1 MIHYGGDYNPE
12 QWDESVWPEDARR
25 MREAGVTTVSLGI
38 FAWARIQPDEDTF
51 DFGWL
56 DRILDLLHEHGI
68 AVDLATA
75 TASPPPWATSSY
87 PGILPQDENG
97 ATYWPGSRQAYRP
110 TSPDYRRL
118 AARLVTAI
126 AERYHDHPA
135 IVLWHVNNEYACHL
149 HHDYSDDAAAAF
161 RVWLER
167 KYGSI
172 DELNR
177 RWGTFFWSQRY
188 ASFAEIVPP
197 RKAPY
202 SHNPAGLLDF
212 RRFTS
217 DALLE
222 LYTMERDIL
231 RASGATQP
239 ITTNFMGAFPPLDYW
254 KWAAEVDVVSDDNY
268 FDPADPES
276 FRTAAFTRDLMRS
289 LKPGV
294 PWLLMEQ
301 ATGAVSWRPSN
312 AVKAPEQMA
321 ALSMQAVGRGADGV
335 LFFQWRQSRRG
346 SEKFH
351 SAMLPQAGVG
361 TRTWREVVELGRV
374 LGELPELSVESSTDG
389 TAGGSAGGSAGGPTG
404 SGARI
409 ALVLDWENWWA
420 IGNPDHPVVL
430 DLLELVQRWYSALHR
445 QNLAVDLVLPTA
457 DLATYDLVLL
467 AHSYL
472 LTDAAAE
479 NLTAFVERGGRLLVT
494 AFSDVVDEDDAFRE
508 GGFQV
513 GLREV
518 LGVTVLEFAGIGAAG
533 AEVAGAPFGVLRGEL
548 LAEELGVLVDPSD
561 ERPVEVLGRYSSG
574 PAAGTPA
581 LTSRRTGTGTAH
593 YLATIP
599 DDAGMLALTAWL
611 AEQSGIAPVLQTGS
625 PWVEAARRG
634 DVLTVIN
641 HGQDPVDV
649 AVSGTDLVTGH
660 PVDTVHLA
668 PYAWTLLRT

>member
-1 MIHYGGDYNPE
+1 
-12 QWDESVWPEDARR
+12 
-25 MREAGVTTVSLGI
+25 
-38 FAWARIQPDEDTF
+38 
-51 DFGWL
+51 
-56 DRILDLLHEHGI
+56 
-68 AVDLATA
+68 
-75 TASPPPWATSSY
+75 
-87 PGILPQDENG
+87 
-97 ATYWPGSRQAYRP
+97 
-110 TSPDYRRL
+110 
-118 AARLVTAI
+118 
-126 AERYHDHPA
+126 
-135 IVLWHVNNEYACHL
+135 
-149 HHDYSDDAAAAF
+149 
-161 RVWLER
+161 
-167 KYGSI
+167 
-172 DELNR
+172 
-177 RWGTFFWSQRY
+177 
-188 ASFAEIVPP
+188 
-197 RKAPY
+197 
-202 SHNPAGLLDF
+202 
-212 RRFTS
+212 
-217 DALLE
+217 
-222 LYTMERDIL
+222 
-231 RASGATQP
+231 
-239 ITTNFMGAFPPLDYW
+239 
-254 KWAAEVDVVSDDNY
+254 
-268 FDPADPES
+268 
-276 FRTAAFTRDLMRS
+276 
-289 LKPGV
+289 
-294 PWLLMEQ
+294 
-301 ATGAVSWRPSN
+301 
-312 AVKAPEQMA
+312 
-321 ALSMQAVGRGADGV
+321 
-335 LFFQWRQSRRG
+335 
-346 SEKFH
+346 
-351 SAMLPQAGVG
+351 MLPQAGVE

-374 LGELPELSVESSTDG
+374 LGALPGLSAESASVPT
-389 TAGGSAGGSAGGPTG
+389 GGSAGGSAAGPTG

-457 DLATYDLVLL
+457 DLAAYDLVLL

-518 LGVTVLEFAGIGAAG
+518 LGVSVLEFAGLGAAG

-548 LAEELGVLVDPSD
+548 LAEEVGVLVDPSD

-581 LTSRRTGTGTAH
+581 LTARRTGTGTAH

-611 AEQSGIAPVLQTGS
+611 AGQSGVSPVLQTGS

-660 PVDTVHLA
+660 PVDSVHLA
-668 PYAWTLLRT
+668 PYAWALLRT

>member
-167 KYGSI
+167 KYGSV

-268 FDPADPES
+268 VDPADPES

-312 AVKAPEQMA
+312 AVKAPGQMA

-351 SAMLPQAGVG
+351 SAMLPHAGVG

-389 TAGGSAGGSAGGPTG
+389 TAGGSAGGPTG

-430 DLLELVQRWYSALHR
+430 DFLELVQRWYSALHR

-457 DLATYDLVLL
+457 DLAAYDLVLL

-561 ERPVEVLGRYSSG
+561 ERPVEVLGRYSAG

-611 AEQSGIAPVLQTGS
+611 AEQSSISPVLRTGS

-668 PYAWTLLRT
+668 PYAWTLLRP

>member
-75 TASPPPWATSSY
+75 TASPPPWATSRY

-135 IVLWHVNNEYACHL
+135 VVLWHVNNEYACHL

-167 KYGSI
+167 KYDSI

-268 FDPADPES
+268 VDPADPES

-312 AVKAPEQMA
+312 AVKAPGQMA

-351 SAMLPQAGVG
+351 SAMLPQAGVE

-374 LGELPELSVESSTDG
+374 LGALPALSAESSKSI
-389 TAGGSAGGSAGGPTG
+389 SAAGPTG

-430 DLLELVQRWYSALHR
+430 DFLELVQRWYSALHR

-457 DLATYDLVLL
+457 DLAAYDLVLL

-518 LGVTVLEFAGIGAAG
+518 LGVSVLEFAGLGAAG

-548 LAEELGVLVDPSD
+548 LAEEVGVLVDPSD
-561 ERPVEVLGRYSSG
+561 ERPVEILGRYSSG

-581 LTSRRTGTGTAH
+581 LTARRTGTGTAH

-611 AEQSGIAPVLQTGS
+611 AEQSGVSPVLQTGS

-649 AVSGTDLVTGH
+649 AVSGADLLTGR
-660 PVDTVHLA
+660 PVDSVHLA
-668 PYAWTLLRT
+668 PYAWTLLRP